1 MSGAAGHLM
10 HLYDDP
16 NLTFGEIKKILKNA
30 STGELEQVTEKLDGR
45 NIVFSWDVS
54 TNQLKIARA
63 AGDIKRGGMSA
74 QELAQKFQGRGDLEV
89 AFTSASKIL
98 NSAIS
103 SLPIKTQ
110 ILIFG
115 QASNKWYSAE
125 VIYAASP
132 NVVKYDSNSIVF
144 HGYPIFQI
152 NKNGEIER
160 TNDDSGIKM
169 LSSNI
174 EAMQKIISKT
184 DWKIHGPAIV
194 SMKRLSDDSALN
206 KAMSGIDNAM
216 KLANVTDSSTIQDYI
231 DNGVKLELEL
241 MGFKGSLLNDVTLRI
256 LKKPGAPD
264 LRKLKKMSPHSA
276 ALLDKAVKND
286 EKIIRKVLS
295 PLDKAIG
302 NFAIKILETLKSSFI
317 SDNEK
322 EVDRLRDATDSA
334 IEALRGSEDPVAIEF
349 LNRQLERLGST
360 KNIKSAVEGVVFIY
374 KGNAYKFTGSFAAA
388 NQILG
393 FYRYKEPK
401 KLEENN
407 LRNIIRLIL
416 NY

>member
-206 KAMSGIDNAM
+206 KAMSEIDNAM

>member
-1 MSGAAGHLM
+1 M

-206 KAMSGIDNAM
+206 KAISEIDNAM

>member
-16 NLTFGEIKKILKNA
+16 NLTFGEIKEILKNA
-30 STGELEQVTEKLDGR
+30 SIGKLEQVTEKLDGR

-89 AFTSASKIL
+89 AFTSASEIL
-98 NSAIS
+98 RSTIS
-103 SLPIKTQ
+103 SLSPKIQT
-110 ILIFG
+110 IIFG
-115 QASNKWYSAE
+115 QTSNKWYSAE
-125 VIYAASP
+125 IIYAASP
-132 NVVKYDSNSIVF
+132 NVVKYDSNSIIF
-144 HGYPIFQI
+144 HGYPIFEI
-152 NKNGEIER
+152 NKTGEIEK
-160 TNDDSGIKM
+160 TDDDSGIK
-169 LSSNI
+169 LLASNI
-174 EAMQKIISKT
+174 ETMQKNISKT

-194 SMKRLSDDSALN
+194 SMQSLSDTSALD
-206 KAMSGIDNAM
+206 KAISEINNVMKIVNVSNA
-216 KLANVTDSSTIQDYI
+216 STIQDFI
-231 DNGVKLELEL
+231 DKAVKLELEQ
-241 MGFKGSLLNDVTLRI
+241 MGFKGSLLDNVTLRI

-264 LRKLKKMSPHSA
+264 LRKLKKMSPHSIS
-276 ALLDKAVKND
+276 LLDKAIKSE

-322 EVDRLRDATDSA
+322 EVARLQHATEAA
-334 IEALRGSEDPVAIEF
+334 IEALRGSNDPVALEF

-360 KNIKSAVEGVVFIY
+360 KNIKSAVEGIVFIY
-374 KGNAYKFTGSFAAA
+374 KGNAYKFTGAFAAA

-401 KLEENN
+401 KLEEKY

-416 NY
+416 N